1 MTLLRCMDWLE
12 LEGAVVTPRIY
23 EHFCEGIVFMRGDK
37 FEVVCV
43 PRFREIF
50 NASAKH
56 ADMLRTCGEPSM
68 VRLAAQFDAENSAR
82 AAADAIDSILSKA
95 QG

>member
-12 LEGAVVTPRIY
+12 LEGVVVTPKIY
-23 EHFCEGIVFMRGDK
+23 EHFCEGTVFMRSDK
-37 FEVVCV
+37 FEAACV

-68 VRLAAQFDAENSAR
+68 DRLAAQFDAENAAR
-82 AAADAIDSILSKA
+82 SAADAIDGILSKA
-95 QG
+95 WK

>member
-1 MTLLRCMDWLE
+1 
-12 LEGAVVTPRIY
+12 
-23 EHFCEGIVFMRGDK
+23 MRGDK

-50 NASAKH
+50 NMSVEH

-68 VRLAAQFDAENSAR
+68 VRLAAQFDAENAAR
-82 AAADAIDSILSKA
+82 AAANAIDSVLSKA
-95 QG
+95 WK

>member
-12 LEGAVVTPRIY
+12 LEGVVVTPRIY
-23 EHFCEGIVFMRGDK
+23 ENFCEGTVFMRDDK
-37 FEVVCV
+37 FEAVCV

-68 VRLAAQFDAENSAR
+68 VRLAAQFDAENAAR
-82 AAADAIDSILSKA
+82 AAADAIDSILSK
-95 QG
+95 G

>member
-12 LEGAVVTPRIY
+12 LEGVVVTPRIF
-23 EHFCEGIVFMRGDK
+23 ENFCEGTVYMCGDK
-37 FEVVCV
+37 FEAVCV

-68 VRLAAQFDAENSAR
+68 VRLAAQFDAENAAR
-82 AAADAIDSILSKA
+82 AAADAIDSVLSKA
-95 QG
+95 QE

>member
-12 LEGAVVTPRIY
+12 LEGVVVTPRIY
-23 EHFCEGIVFMRGDK
+23 EHFCEGTVFIRGDK
-37 FEVVCV
+37 FEAVCV

-50 NASAKH
+50 NASAKL
-56 ADMLRTCGEPSM
+56 AGMQRTCGEPSM
-68 VRLAAQFDAENSAR
+68 VRLAAQFDAENAAR

-95 QG
+95 